1 MAEFQE
7 GNFVT
12 IENDADLSEKQF
24 YIVKETS
31 AHKAVLAG
39 AADAAIIGVLNNA
52 PKPGWGADVAII
64 NGNGTFKVVA
74 GANIAYGA
82 KLTSD
87 ANGKAVT
94 ATSGQRC
101 FGIARGTAALN
112 EVVEYFR
119 FNGVA

>member
-39 AADAAIIGVLNNA
+39 AADVAIVGVLNNA
-52 PKPGWGADVAII
+52 PKPGWGADVAVI

-74 GANIAYGA
+74 GGNIAYGN

-87 ANGKAVT
+87 ANGKAVL
-94 ATSGQRC
+94 ATTGQRC
-101 FGIARGTAALN
+101 FGIARGTAAAN